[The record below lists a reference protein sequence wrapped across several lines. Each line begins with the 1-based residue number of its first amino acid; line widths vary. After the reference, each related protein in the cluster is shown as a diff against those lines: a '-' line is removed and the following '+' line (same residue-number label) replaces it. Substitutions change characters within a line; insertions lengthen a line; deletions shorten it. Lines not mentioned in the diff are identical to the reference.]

1 MQKELAD
8 EKLIL
13 AKIAKGD
20 QQAFGILFNFY
31 RNKVYGYALSILQED
46 TAAEEIVQDVFIKL
60 WIKRKTL
67 LTIENFGGFLRT
79 TTRNETLN
87 ALKKIASEQKNYQI
101 ANQNNSDID
110 SGTENEIQFRE
121 TKKLLDSAI
130 EKLPPQ
136 QKLVYNLCHIEG
148 LKQKDVAEKLNLSP
162 LTVKTHLRDAVK
174 SIKNYLMLHD
184 EIKAVPLLLFFIR

>member
-13 AKIAKGD
+13 AKIANGD
-20 QQAFGILFNFY
+20 QQAFGVLFNFY
-31 RNKVYGYALSILQED
+31 RNKVYGYALAILQED

-60 WIKRKTL
+60 WIKRAGL
-67 LTIENFGGFLRT
+67 STIENFGGFLRI

-87 ALKKIASEQKNYQI
+87 ALKKVAIEQKNYQI

-136 QKLVYNLCHIEG
+136 QKLIYNLCHIEG
-148 LKQKDVAEKLNLSP
+148 LKQKDVADKLNLSP

-174 SIKNYLMLHD
+174 SIKTYLIMHD
-184 EIKAVPLLLFFIR
+184 ELKAVPLLLFFL

>member
-31 RNKVYGYALSILQED
+31 RNKVYGYALTILHED

-67 LTIENFGGFLRT
+67 LTIENFGGFLRI

-121 TKKLLDSAI
+121 TKKLLDAAI

-184 EIKAVPLLLFFIR
+184 EIKAVPLLLFFLQ

>member
-31 RNKVYGYALSILQED
+31 RNKVFGYALTILQED

-101 ANQNNSDID
+101 ANQNTSDID

-121 TKKLLDSAI
+121 TKKLLDAAI

-136 QKLVYNLCHIEG
+136 QKLIYNLCHIEG
-148 LKQKDVAEKLNLSP
+148 LKQRDVAEKLNLSP

-174 SIKNYLMLHD
+174 SIKNYLILHD
-184 EIKAVPLLLFFIR
+184 EIKAVPLLLFFLQ

>member
-31 RNKVYGYALSILQED
+31 RNKVYGYALTILQED

-67 LTIENFGGFLRT
+67 LTIENFGGFLRII
-79 TTRNETLN
+79 TRNETLN

-101 ANQNNSDID
+101 ANQNTSDID

-121 TKKLLDSAI
+121 TKKLLDAAI

-136 QKLVYNLCHIEG
+136 QKLIYNLCHIEG
-148 LKQKDVAEKLNLSP
+148 LKQRDVAEKLSLSP

-174 SIKNYLMLHD
+174 SIKNYLILHD
-184 EIKAVPLLLFFIR
+184 EIKAVPLLLFFLR

>member
-31 RNKVYGYALSILQED
+31 RNKVFGYALTILQED

-67 LTIENFGGFLRT
+67 LTIENFGGFLRIIA
-79 TTRNETLN
+79 RNDTLN

-121 TKKLLDSAI
+121 TKKLLDAAI

-184 EIKAVPLLLFFIR
+184 EIKAVPLLLFFLR

>member
-31 RNKVYGYALSILQED
+31 RNKVYGYALTILQED

-101 ANQNNSDID
+101 ANQNTSDID

-136 QKLVYNLCHIEG
+136 QKLIYNLCHIEG
-148 LKQKDVAEKLNLSP
+148 LKQRDVAEKLNLSP

-184 EIKAVPLLLFFIR
+184 EIKAVPLLLFFLR

>member
-31 RNKVYGYALSILQED
+31 RNKVFGYALTILQED

-101 ANQNNSDID
+101 ANQNTSDID

-136 QKLVYNLCHIEG
+136 QKLIYNLCHIEG
-148 LKQKDVAEKLNLSP
+148 LKQRDVAEKLNLSP

-174 SIKNYLMLHD
+174 SIKNYLILHD
-184 EIKAVPLLLFFIR
+184 EIKAVPLLLFFLQ

>member
-31 RNKVYGYALSILQED
+31 RNKVYGYALTILQED

-67 LTIENFGGFLRT
+67 LTIENFGGFLRII
-79 TTRNETLN
+79 TRNETLN

-101 ANQNNSDID
+101 ANQNTSDID

-121 TKKLLDSAI
+121 TKKLLDAAI

-136 QKLVYNLCHIEG
+136 QKLIYNLCHIEG
-148 LKQKDVAEKLNLSP
+148 LKQRDVAEKLNLSP

-174 SIKNYLMLHD
+174 SIKNYLILHD
-184 EIKAVPLLLFFIR
+184 EIKAVPLLLFFLR

>member
-13 AKIAKGD
+13 AKIANGD
-20 QQAFGILFNFY
+20 QQAFGVLFNFY
-31 RNKVYGYALSILQED
+31 RNKVYGYALAILQDD

-67 LTIENFGGFLRT
+67 LTIENFGGFLRII
-79 TTRNETLN
+79 TRNETLN

-101 ANQNNSDID
+101 ANQNTSDID

-121 TKKLLDSAI
+121 TKKLLDAAI

-136 QKLVYNLCHIEG
+136 QKLIYNLCHIEG
-148 LKQKDVAEKLNLSP
+148 LKQRDVAEKLNLSP

-184 EIKAVPLLLFFIR
+184 EIKVVPLLLFFLR

>member
-13 AKIAKGD
+13 AKIANGD
-20 QQAFGILFNFY
+20 QQAFGILFNSY
-31 RNKVYGYALSILQED
+31 RNKVYGYALAILQED

-60 WIKRKTL
+60 WIKRTGL
-67 LTIENFGGFLRT
+67 STIENFGGFLRI

-87 ALKKIASEQKNYQI
+87 ALKKVAIEQKNYQI

-136 QKLVYNLCHIEG
+136 QKLIYNLCHIEG
-148 LKQKDVAEKLNLSP
+148 LKQKDVADKLNLSP

-174 SIKNYLMLHD
+174 SIKNYLIMHD
-184 EIKAVPLLLFFIR
+184 ELKAVPLLLFFL

>member
-31 RNKVYGYALSILQED
+31 RNKVYGYALTILQED

-60 WIKRKTL
+60 WIRRKIL

-101 ANQNNSDID
+101 ANQNKSDID

-121 TKKLLDSAI
+121 TKKLLDAAI

-184 EIKAVPLLLFFIR
+184 EIKAVPLLLFFLR

>member
-20 QQAFGILFNFY
+20 QQAFGILFDFY
-31 RNKVYGYALSILQED
+31 RNKVYGYALTILQED

-60 WIKRKTL
+60 WIRRKIL

-101 ANQNNSDID
+101 ANQNKSDID

-121 TKKLLDSAI
+121 TKKLLDAAI

-184 EIKAVPLLLFFIR
+184 EIKAVPLLLFFLR

>member
-31 RNKVYGYALSILQED
+31 RNKVYGYALTILQED

-60 WIKRKTL
+60 WIRRKIL

-101 ANQNNSDID
+101 ANQNESDID

-121 TKKLLDSAI
+121 TKKLLDAAI

-184 EIKAVPLLLFFIR
+184 EIKAVPLLLFFLR

>member
-13 AKIAKGD
+13 AKIANGD
-20 QQAFGILFNFY
+20 QQAFGVLFNFY
-31 RNKVYGYALSILQED
+31 RNKVYGYALAILQED

-60 WIKRKTL
+60 WIKRAGL
-67 LTIENFGGFLRT
+67 STIENFGGFLRI
-79 TTRNETLN
+79 TTRNQTLN
-87 ALKKIASEQKNYQI
+87 ALKKVAIEQKNYQI

-121 TKKLLDSAI
+121 TKRLLDSAI

-136 QKLVYNLCHIEG
+136 QKLIYNLCHIEG
-148 LKQKDVAEKLNLSP
+148 LKQKDVADKLNLSP

-174 SIKNYLMLHD
+174 SIKNYLIMHD
-184 EIKAVPLLLFFIR
+184 ELKAVPLLLFFL

>member
-31 RNKVYGYALSILQED
+31 RNKVYGYALNILQED

-101 ANQNNSDID
+101 ANQNTSDID

-136 QKLVYNLCHIEG
+136 QKLIYNLCHIEG
-148 LKQKDVAEKLNLSP
+148 LKQRDVAEKLNLSP